1 MQLRFWENPFNE
13 GRKIKKAAKCPHHYI
28 KVVEVLGYCD
38 RTNAVEHVMFLMEN
52 VVALE
57 KLVIDPYWSWDCH
70 HSGSESGKRERKKEA
85 KARCHANMHLKNR
98 VPSTVEFVCL

>member
-28 KVVEVLGYCD
+28 KVVEVLG
-38 RTNAVEHVMFLMEN
+38 
-52 VVALE
+52 
-57 KLVIDPYWSWDCH
+57 DCH